1 MLAFWLTFASLLSNL
16 CGASPS
22 PHPGHDL
29 RVRASRSVAPAGFA
43 DVGPASP
50 KQTLTLRFALA
61 QSDPEGLI
69 DALYRVSD
77 PASPTYRQWLSKEQV
92 AQFVAPKAETA
103 EAVNVWLQENGLTAT
118 TSSAAGDWISF
129 EVPVK
134 KANELFGTEFKT
146 FAHQESGT
154 EVVRTLSYSLP
165 ASLQSHV
172 DLVHPTTT
180 FPDPKLQSSATKAKR
195 FIDDVPQRLLKR
207 ADANSTVCIQGTTP
221 ACLQELYSIPA
232 TPVKNNVTLGVTVF
246 YGNEPHYAY
255 LTVRS
260 FLQSGTLHW
269 TEFSAD
275 ILGELR
281 TDVDASKTNY
291 TFVGWDGGVDS
302 QNPYAVA
309 EGDLDIQYTVGVAT
323 EGGKVTDGV
332 SGFLDETL
340 FLNGLENSELPQ
352 VLSTSY
358 AHFENNW
365 TSTSPSDRICQGYA
379 QLTARGTTLLFASGD
394 DGAGCDFV
402 TNTTDFSPNFPA
414 SCPYVTAVGGTSG
427 YYPQT
432 GWTGSSGGLSNYFAR
447 PSYQDPAVTAYLD
460 KVSGTDPNTGR
471 YNVSGR
477 AYPDVALKADNYT
490 VYDAGYWLHVY
501 GTSAACPVFASMIT
515 LLNDKLISAGKPTVG
530 FLNPWLYS
538 EGSKVFTDVTAGFS
552 SVQCLDDDP
561 LRVINATEGWDP
573 VTGLGT
579 PDFDRLL
586 KAFYL

>member
-1 MLAFWLTFASLLSNL
+1 MLALRLTFASLLL
-16 CGASPS
+16 IWCGASPS

-50 KQTLTLRFALA
+50 EQTLTLRFALA

-207 ADANSTVCIQGTTP
+207 ADANSNVCIQGTTP

-255 LTVRS
+255 LTK
-260 FLQSGTLHW
+260 FL
-269 TEFSAD
+269 EKY
-275 ILGELR
+275 R

-302 QNPYAVA
+302 QNPFAVV

-323 EGGKVTDGV
+323 GAYVISYQEGNNPQDGV
-332 SGFLDETL
+332 FGFLDETI
-340 FLNGLENSELPQ
+340 FLNALDDSELPQ

-365 TSTSPSDRICQGYA
+365 DFDITDRICQGYA

-394 DGAGCDFV
+394 SGAGCDFI

-414 SCPYVTAVGGTSG
+414 SCPYITAVGGTSG
-427 YYPQT
+427 YYPQI
-432 GWTGSSGGLSNYFAR
+432 GWTGSSGGFSNYFAR
-447 PSYQDPAVTAYLD
+447 PSYQDGAVSSYLD
-460 KVSGTDPNTGR
+460 NVSGNDPNAGR

-477 AYPDVALKADNYT
+477 AYPDLALKADNYT
-490 VYDAGYWLHVY
+490 VYDAGWLNVF
-501 GTSAACPVFASMIT
+501 GTSASCPVFASMIT
-515 LLNDKLISAGKPTVG
+515 LLNDRLISAGKPTVG

-538 EGSKVFTDVTAGFS
+538 EGSKLFTDVTGGFS
-552 SVQCLDDDP
+552 SVKCTDDDP
-561 LRVINATEGWDP
+561 VRVINAAEGWDP

-579 PDFDRLL
+579 PDFNRLL
-586 KAFYL
+586 EAFGL